1 MDSLVIIAI
10 LLLGGFAIAA
20 AKKHDSVDGMEDTP
34 VSLDNIRKGVER
46 GWYTATLCRVNGMP
60 AVKLTGKDAQGKT
73 YSDVFPI
80 TEADWQTLKNEGY
93 SVQE

>member
-20 AKKHDSVDGMEDTP
+20 SKKAESTSGMEDAP
-34 VSLDNIRKGVER
+34 VSLDNIRKGVAR
-46 GWYTATLCRVNGMP
+46 GWYSATLCRVNGAP
-60 AVKLTGKDAQGKT
+60 AIHLYGKDASGNN
-73 YSDVFPI
+73 YGDVFPI

-93 SVQE
+93 NVAE